1 MQICRT
7 TMLYP
12 FLSLF
17 SCLQKAKYFYLFPSK
32 QNKLLEN
39 RQMKKKKSVNRKLII
54 CMNHFKGYLWS
65 KLYQILKSQA
75 LSCLVLLLSGP
86 SVILIC
92 TNTENVELEVF
103 LQTLQYLSVSQ
114 GAHLQSYLDQSPLPL
129 CERKEEKKKHGNQ
142 LRKCCEARFPRL
154 ASS

>member
-1 MQICRT
+1 MVANMSHNHVTPLSFPFFSVCKGHILSSFWIKTKPT
-7 TMLYP
+7 TW
-12 FLSLF
+12 
-17 SCLQKAKYFYLFPSK
+17 K
-32 QNKLLEN
+32 QTHL
-39 RQMKKKKSVNRKLII
+39 KKSANQYKPDI

-92 TNTENVELEVF
+92 ANTENAELEVF

-114 GAHLQSYLDQSPLPL
+114 EAHLQSYLDQSPLPL
-129 CERKEEKKKHGNQ
+129 CERKERKKKHGNQ
-142 LRKCCEARFPRL
+142 LRKCC
-154 ASS
+154 